1 MVPNFAKEMSSRREV
16 DIQQGSVEMDEIDS
30 ISINSCPSNTRVGY
44 NSLTDEESQTI
55 ESNSE
60 NTKQKSWRNVLL
72 LSFASLGGIYG
83 DLGTSPLYVLN
94 SIKYA
99 NSPPSQSDIYGAI
112 SLIFYVFTF
121 IVILKYVLIV
131 LFIGPNNGEGGQ
143 VAIYAKIARAL
154 KIGPKGVTIPGTTET
169 SDLELL
175 SRQETSRSFILNST
189 NRFGSSSNVKNNPKL
204 LKFIAKF
211 ILFCCFLGCSLV
223 ISDGLL
229 TPTTSVLS
237 AIAGIQ
243 IAKPSFDNV
252 LVVSEVVLIFLFVIQ
267 QFGSHKISFIFA
279 PIIFLWL
286 ISLFIC
292 GIFNIVNYHP
302 QIFRALSPHYAIALL
317 RKVGIDAVGG
327 AMLSITG
334 TEAMF
339 ADIGHFGRLP
349 IQLAL
354 TFFVYPILITSYL
367 GQGAYLIEHPEDVR
381 NPFFLSIPGDT
392 NSGIFWVVFV
402 LATLSTI
409 IASQALILGVFSIIS
424 QLIKLDCFPTF
435 RILHVSKHCHG
446 KVYIPIINWILMIGV
461 CCTTAGFKNSNNV
474 TSAYGL
480 GIAFDLIVTSALIL
494 ICMIYVYNWNI
505 FIPICFVLIFVPL
518 EAVLVISNLKK
529 IMHGAWFPIM
539 MTSIF
544 LIFFSFWR
552 WAKSK
557 AVEQNVNART
567 KISDLYPSFR
577 KVPESKTVD
586 LSHKT
591 KDESWL
597 DLGGE
602 IIEYGIELPKVLK
615 SNNNAL
621 KVSSKFGCSIL
632 QRHKG
637 VGIMYCESS
646 IHLLQSPN
654 TLPQIYRKL
663 VSSFASIPSVFIFCS
678 IRVLPAPYVPDSER
692 VLIGSMKIP
701 GHYRCIIRFGFME
714 EILINSDLNNAILSA
729 IPDVQ
734 ALISSNGTELN
745 IAKVNEIPILHIF
758 ESNSIR
764 SHTYSEEKFKTKN
777 PIFLAARYIRSFLI
791 NQIYSPLSSITEYNE
806 RLVSIKDEDSETEKK
821 LIIGQVIRI

>member
-1 MVPNFAKEMSSRREV
+1 MSNQRNPESQR
-16 DIQQGSVEMDEIDS
+16 GSVEIDS
-30 ISINSCPSNTRVGY
+30 VSINSSPSGTREED
-44 NSLTDEESQTI
+44 NDLADEESQTV
-55 ESNSE
+55 ESNDS
-60 NTKQKSWRNVLL
+60 NIKQKSWRNVLF
-72 LSFASLGGIYG
+72 LSFTSLGGIYG

-94 SIKYA
+94 SIEYA

-121 IVILKYVLIV
+121 IVILKYVMIV

-175 SRQETSRSFILNST
+175 SRQETSRSFILNSKD
-189 NRFGSSSNVKNNPKL
+189 RFGSSSNFKNNPKL
-204 LKFIAKF
+204 LKLIAKF

-252 LVVSEVVLIFLFVIQ
+252 LVVSEVVLVFLFVIQ
-267 QFGSHKISFIFA
+267 QFGSHKISFLFA

-292 GIFNIVNYHP
+292 GIFNIVRYHP
-302 QIFRALSPHYAIALL
+302 QIFRALSPYYAISLL
-317 RKVGIDAVGG
+317 QKVGIDAIGG

-354 TFFVYPILITSYL
+354 TFFVYPILIISYL

-381 NPFFLSIPGDT
+381 NPFFLSIPGGS

-409 IASQALILGVFSIIS
+409 IASQALILGVFSILS

-435 RILHVSKHCHG
+435 RILHVSKHCRG
-446 KVYIPIINWILMIGV
+446 KVYIPTINWILMIGV
-461 CCTTAGFKNSNNV
+461 CCTTAGFKTSNNV

-480 GIAFDLIVTSALIL
+480 GIAFDLIVTSTLVS
-494 ICMIYVYNWNI
+494 ICMVYVYNWNI
-505 FIPICFVLIFVPL
+505 IIPVCFVLIFVPL

-539 MTSIF
+539 MASLF
-544 LIFFSFWR
+544 MIFFSFWR
-552 WAKSK
+552 WARSK
-557 AVEQNVNART
+557 AVEQNFNTRT
-567 KISDLYPSFR
+567 RISDLYPSFR
-577 KVPESKTVD
+577 KVPENKTVD
-586 LSHKT
+586 LSHKPE
-591 KDESWL
+591 DESWM

-602 IIEYGIELPKVLK
+602 VLEYGIELPKVLN
-615 SNNNAL
+615 SNHNKL
-621 KVSSKFGCSIL
+621 DVRSKFGSTTL

-646 IHLLQSPN
+646 IHILQSPN
-654 TLPQIYRKL
+654 TVPQIYRKL

-678 IRVLPAPYVPDSER
+678 IRILPIPDVPNSER

-714 EILINSDLNNAILSA
+714 EILINSDLNNTILSA

-734 ALISSNGTELN
+734 ALIKSDETIPGIN
-745 IAKVNEIPILHIF
+745 KVDDIPILHIF
-758 ESNSIR
+758 ENNAIR
-764 SHTYSEEKFKTKN
+764 SHTYSEEQFKTKN
-777 PIFLAARYIRSFLI
+777 PFFLAARYIRRVLI
-791 NQIYSPLSSITEYNE
+791 NQIYSPLSSITEYNDK
-806 RLVSIKDEDSETEKK
+806 LVSIVDEDNETEKK
-821 LIIGQVIRI
+821 LLIGEVIRI